1 MTFISNHLSFSLQLI
16 NKAIHYMTIAN
27 FIAKTGATV
36 AGAGLVAMSLV
47 AAVPAAAQTTTTTT
61 SSTDYAAQIAAL
73 TAQISSLQALLSAT
87 QGGSTTT
94 STTFTRD
101 LTIGSHGTDVTA
113 LQTWL
118 ISKGFTISAGATG
131 YFGAQTKAALAAWQ
145 AANGVSPAA
154 GYFGAITRA
163 KVASMSS
170 TTTTT
175 TTTTTTGTTGTL
187 NGGEGSLDNFKIVGA
202 TNTSLNA
209 SDSDTV
215 YGFEFKATGSDLMVS
230 RVDYDVYN
238 SNGTGATRPWSIF
251 KTATLMHGNTT
262 VASVD
267 ASNMSNWS
275 EDGTGSNGNQIYRVR
290 FDNLKDVVT
299 LGSTADYYLQLS
311 TQNAISNS
319 NTGGTYT
326 VFLASQG
333 VRATDARGLQQYST
347 TGTTNATVSVS
358 NSTTGSL
365 VLSTGS
371 DNPQTSTVQASTNA
385 QTSGVVLTT
394 FTLQAKDA
402 DVTVYTIPVTVAT
415 TSATATNSVRS
426 FKLYQGSTL
435 VDTESVGAG
444 ASNNFT
450 FKNLNVKIPA
460 GSTQSFSVKADINS
474 VDGTTVPEGSSV
486 KINVNTAGS
495 FDAVNASGDQV
506 TVTGSVTGNVIT
518 FKTIGVTFD
527 ATPST
532 SATVSAIGTSGT
544 QQGTFTFTFNVT
556 AFGQDIYFAKSN
568 TAFTAT
574 LLDNTGTASSTANAA
589 SSTAISSTADTISGV
604 YVVHSGQTKSVTI
617 TSTVNGAGG
626 YLYAALNSFKYGTT
640 IGAPTASSTTF
651 TTNYQ
656 TNQIYIHQ

>member
-1 MTFISNHLSFSLQLI
+1 
-16 NKAIHYMTIAN
+16 MTIAN

-73 TAQISSLQALLSAT
+73 TAQISSLQALLTAT

-175 TTTTTTGTTGTL
+175 TTTTTTGTTGPL
-187 NGGEGSLDNFKIVGA
+187 SGGEGSLDNFKIVGA

-215 YGFEFKATGSDLMVS
+215 YGFEFKATGSDLAVS

-238 SNGTGATRPWSIF
+238 SGSTGATRPWSIF

-290 FDNLKDVVT
+290 FDNLKDVVAM
-299 LGSTADYYLQLS
+299 GSTADYYLQLS

-326 VFLASQG
+326 LFLASQG

-347 TGTTNATVSVS
+347 TGTTNATVSIS

-371 DNPQTSTVQASTNA
+371 DNPQTSTVQASTNS

-415 TSATATNSVRS
+415 TSTTATNIVRS

-435 VDTESVGAG
+435 IDTESVAAG

-450 FKNLNVKIPA
+450 FKNLSVKIPA
-460 GSTQSFSVKADINS
+460 GSTQSFSVKADVNS
-474 VDGTTVPEGSSV
+474 VDGSTVPEGSSV

-506 TVTGSVTGNVIT
+506 SVTGSVTGNVIT
-518 FKTIGVTFD
+518 LRTIGLSFD
-527 ATPST
+527 TTPTT
-532 SATVSAIGTSGT
+532 SATKSVPGTGT
-544 QQGTFTFTFNVT
+544 QETGTFTFTFNVT
-556 AFGQDIYFAKSN
+556 AFGQDVYLSSTTN
-568 TAFTAT
+568 GYTPSGVY
-574 LLDNTGTASSTANAA
+574 DQTGTATTTAA
-589 SSTAISSTADTISGV
+589 SAITSTADRSTLNN
-604 YVVHSGQTKSVTI
+604 YVIHSGQTKAVTI
-617 TSTVNGAGG
+617 SYTKAGQGG
-626 YLYAALNSFKYGTT
+626 YAYARLLTLKFGTT
-640 IGAPTASSTTF
+640 DANPLASSTSF

-656 TNQIYIHQ
+656 TSQIYLAD

>member
-1 MTFISNHLSFSLQLI
+1 
-16 NKAIHYMTIAN
+16 MTIAN

-61 SSTDYAAQIAAL
+61 STDYAAQIAAL
-73 TAQISSLQALLSAT
+73 TAQISSLQALLSTT

-299 LGSTADYYLQLS
+299 NGSTADYYLQLS

-347 TGTTNATVSVS
+347 TGTTNATVSIS

-371 DNPQTSTVQASTNA
+371 NNPQTSTVQASTNA

-402 DVTVYTIPVTVAT
+402 DVTLYTIPVTIST
-415 TSATATNSVRS
+415 TSGSTVTATNLVRS

-435 VDTESVGAG
+435 IDTESVGAG

-460 GSTQSFSVKADINS
+460 GSTQTFSVQADINS
-474 VDGTTVPEGSSV
+474 VDGTTVPEGSAIKLS
-486 KINVNTAGS
+486 VNTGSGS

-506 TVTGSVTGNVIT
+506 SVTGSVTGNVIT

-527 ATPST
+527 TTPTT
-532 SATVSAIGTSGT
+532 SATVAAIGTSGT
-544 QQGTFTFTFNVT
+544 QQGNFTFTFNVT
-556 AFGQDIYFAKSN
+556 AFGQDIYFAKDN

-574 LLDNTGTASSTANAA
+574 LMNGSTASTTANTA

-617 TSTVNGAGG
+617 TSTVNGSGG
-626 YLYAALNSFKYGTT
+626 YLYMALNSFKYGTT